1 MKNDPP
7 LHPLVTVAVPAW
19 NAARFIGEC
28 VESVLAQTFADFELL
43 IVDDGS
49 DDDTCGVVERYS
61 DSRIRLLRNPHDFIK
76 TRNTLLSQARGKYM
90 AFVDADDRIKWNQ
103 QYFLKSFIMKLN
115 QDLKGISFLEEEI
128 PALRQDQE
136 GKLLGG
142 FSAVNGNVS
151 PKEALNPICP
161 TKTYCSCEK
170 VYCGC
175 TIIKPTTPG
184 KEDDTT
190 TKSAAGDMFASSL
203 GLSML
208 F

>member
-103 QYFLKSFIMKLN
+103 QYFFKSFIMKLN

-142 FSAVNGNVS
+142 FSAVNANADSEEGL
-151 PKEALNPICP
+151 KIICP
-161 TKTYCSCEK
+161 TKTNCSCNK
-170 VYCGC
+170 TYCDC
-175 TIIKPTTPG
+175 PHKSTTPG

>member
-61 DSRIRLLRNPHDFIK
+61 DSRIRLLRNSHDFIK

-90 AFVDADDRIKWNQ
+90 AFVDADDRM
-103 QYFLKSFIMKLN
+103 LP
-115 QDLKGISFLEEEI
+115 DRLEVQTAFMEAH
-128 PALRQDQE
+128 PGVDV
-136 GKLLGG
+136 LGG
-142 FSAVNGNVS
+142 GILAFGGDS
-151 PKEALNPICP
+151 PGVAIP
-161 TKTYCSCEK
+161 
-170 VYCGC
+170 
-175 TIIKPTTPG
+175 
-184 KEDDTT
+184 
-190 TKSAAGDMFASSL
+190 SL
-203 GLSML
+203 LRGVPLRWMR
-208 F
+208 

>member
-90 AFVDADDRIKWNQ
+90 AFVDADDRINANSDSEEG
-103 QYFLKSFIMKLN
+103 LKI
-115 QDLKGISFLEEEI
+115 
-128 PALRQDQE
+128 
-136 GKLLGG
+136 
-142 FSAVNGNVS
+142 
-151 PKEALNPICP
+151 ICP
-161 TKTYCSCEK
+161 TKTNCSCNK
-170 VYCGC
+170 TYCDC
-175 TIIKPTTPG
+175 PHKPTTPG

>member
-103 QYFLKSFIMKLN
+103 QYFFKSFIMKLN

-142 FSAVNGNVS
+142 FSAVNANADSEEGL
-151 PKEALNPICP
+151 KIICP
-161 TKTYCSCEK
+161 TKTNCSCNK
-170 VYCGC
+170 TYCDC
-175 TIIKPTTPG
+175 PHKPTTPG

-203 GLSML
+203 RLSML